1 MCCPLG
7 VNSYKYKY
15 KSAMLLSKLCL
26 MEYTVIRHKMK
37 TTFLILC
44 RSPSCQNKTDQD
56 IISQCP
62 RVSDRR
68 VTAVVPLHPVG
79 CTWTTRLTIAQYLW
93 LAVPKQFLQ
102 CSGEHCPAGRVHVM
116 FMNAR
121 FISGRLHCYSQT
133 THFQT
138 KDPSGQIKAVTSLNA
153 LLILISNS
161 TMPIRTCVL
170 QFFTSYV

>member
-1 MCCPLG
+1 
-7 VNSYKYKY
+7 
-15 KSAMLLSKLCL
+15 

-37 TTFLILC
+37 TTFRILC

-62 RVSDRR
+62 RVSGRR
-68 VTAVVPLHPVG
+68 IIAAVPLHPVG

-93 LAVPKQFLQ
+93 LAVPQAIPKQFLQ
-102 CSGEHCPAGRVHVM
+102 CSREHCPAGRVHVM

-121 FISGRLHCYSQT
+121 FTSGTLHCYSQT
-133 THFQT
+133 THLQT
-138 KDPSGQIKAVTSLNA
+138 KVSSGQIMETTSLNA

-161 TMPIRTCVL
+161 NMPIRTCVL
-170 QFFTSYV
+170 QFFTSYM